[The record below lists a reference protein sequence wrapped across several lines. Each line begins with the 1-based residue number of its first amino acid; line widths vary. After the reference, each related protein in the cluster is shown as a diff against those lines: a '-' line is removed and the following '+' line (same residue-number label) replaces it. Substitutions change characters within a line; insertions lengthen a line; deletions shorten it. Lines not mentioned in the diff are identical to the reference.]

1 MKTLAIIGS
10 TGSIGKST
18 LNVYKKNKN
27 KFQLLCLA
35 THSNLKKLKYQKKIF
50 KPKSIFLLNNN
61 INHKK
66 LITKELFIKKY
77 KKKKIDYVISG
88 LSGFEAINFNFELL
102 KISKN
107 LLIANK
113 ETIICGGEIFINS
126 AKKNNCKLL
135 PIDSEHHCID
145 FFINNFKGKNLIK
158 KYYIT
163 ASGGPFYDKKN
174 IYNQSIKNVLKHP
187 TWKMGKKISIDSSNF
202 ANKVLELFEA
212 KILFKLSNKEIDIR
226 VEKSSNVHA
235 IIELTNNLVFPIMHT
250 AKMEIPI
257 SNALNLKNNFKLN
270 FDDKMFSLLS
280 PNKKKFPLINL
291 GFKILSKYDHIGMI
305 IFTVINEKLVKMFLK
320 NEIKYGDIV
329 KILINTFKNKKI
341 FKFKSNIKDLNDI
354 NKAINYAKN
363 IELCLKK

>member
-1 MKTLAIIGS
+1 
-10 TGSIGKST
+10 
-18 LNVYKKNKN
+18 
-27 KFQLLCLA
+27 
-35 THSNLKKLKYQKKIF
+35 
-50 KPKSIFLLNNN
+50 
-61 INHKK
+61 
-66 LITKELFIKKY
+66 
-77 KKKKIDYVISG
+77 
-88 LSGFEAINFNFELL
+88 
-102 KISKN
+102 
-107 LLIANK
+107 
-113 ETIICGGEIFINS
+113 
-126 AKKNNCKLL
+126 
-135 PIDSEHHCID
+135 
-145 FFINNFKGKNLIK
+145 
-158 KYYIT
+158 
-163 ASGGPFYDKKN
+163 
-174 IYNQSIKNVLKHP
+174 
-187 TWKMGKKISIDSSNF
+187 MGKKISIDSSNF